1 MSKASL
7 GAGVYSLLFC
17 IYVWVIIAL
26 FLTENHF
33 NPIKDAFDDFFPKLE
48 EFLLQKKNVSHQEEK
63 FNETDENVK
72 KYVENIRAFCPSIMI
87 TALAISV
94 VHAFSTIL
102 MIIGISVQKT
112 HGLVLPYIVIQLF
125 VIIILAYGNVLMTLT
140 LSFMPE
146 DATFSTWFW
155 LPYLV
160 ILAFVNILLIIMK
173 KIQSFLQ
180 LFVIIILTFI
190 NGVMTL
196 PFMPEYAGF
205 TSWFWLVFIALSN
218 MFLIYMNEHNLCNF
232 ITIALFLAIL
242 PTLPIA
248 KVISF
253 QGIFQLP
260 LPICLI
266 PVWKDFVNDELEEKD
281 VR

>member
-7 GAGVYSLLFC
+7 LAGVYSLLFC

-33 NPIKDAFDDFFPKLE
+33 NPIKDVFDNFFPRLE
-48 EFLLQKKNVSHQEEK
+48 KFLLQKKNVSHQEGK
-63 FNETDENVK
+63 INETEENVK

-87 TALAISV
+87 AALVISV

-160 ILAFVNILLIIMK
+160 FLAFVNILLIFMK
-173 KIQSFLQ
+173 KNQSCLQ
-180 LFVIIILTFI
+180 LFVIIILTLI

-205 TSWFWLVFIALSN
+205 TTWFWLVFIALSN

>member
-1 MSKASL
+1 MSTLSVC
-7 GAGVYSLLFC
+7 AGIYSLLFC

-33 NPIKDAFDDFFPKLE
+33 NPIQDVFDDFFPKLE
-48 EFLLQKKNVSHQEEK
+48 EFLFQKKNASIQEEK
-63 FNETDENVK
+63 FNETDEDVK
-72 KYVENIRAFCPSIMI
+72 KYVENIRVFCPSVMI
-87 TALAISV
+87 ATLVLSV

-102 MIIGISVQKT
+102 MIIGISTQKT
-112 HGLVLPYIVIQLF
+112 RGLVLPYIVIQLF

-140 LSFMPE
+140 LPFMPE
-146 DATFSTWFW
+146 DATFSTWFC

-160 ILAFVNILLIIMK
+160 FLAFVNILLIFMK
-173 KIQSFLQ
+173 KKQSCLQ
-180 LFVIIILTFI
+180 LFVIIILTLI

-218 MFLIYMNEHNLCNF
+218 MFLIYMEEHNLCNF

-253 QGIFQLP
+253 HGIFQLP

-266 PVWKDFVNDELEEKD
+266 PVWKDFVNDELEKKD